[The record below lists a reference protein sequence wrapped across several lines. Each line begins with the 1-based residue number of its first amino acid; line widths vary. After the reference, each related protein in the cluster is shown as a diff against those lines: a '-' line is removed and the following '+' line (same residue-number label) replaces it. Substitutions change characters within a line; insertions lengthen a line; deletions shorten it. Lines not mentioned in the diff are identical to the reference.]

1 MSSLALLL
9 FLPFSGAAIALVFK
23 LIPDAASNR
32 AVRVVPLVPMVGM
45 AIVLVLQYPSIV
57 DGLVFY
63 RALGGWARNVAIV
76 LSLDGLGW
84 LLSVLVVGITFLAG
98 IAALS
103 FEKYGPDFFF
113 FLMMLVAGMET
124 VVLTTDIFTMFV
136 GFEIVAIAA
145 YILIAFD
152 RTDHGLLAAFKYLVL
167 SSVGI
172 IFFLLGVFIV
182 YREFGTL
189 SLIAVHEAIAS
200 GSKEFDPHSLSVAVV
215 ALVVGIGVR
224 TAFIPFHTW
233 LPEAHAYAP
242 HPVSA
247 ILSGV
252 LIKVSFFALVRIVVV
267 FQALYLMTPFMW
279 IGGITATAAVI
290 WALSQ
295 HDAKRLLAYHSISQM
310 GYVLAAFGALS
321 SLSLTAAFLHA
332 GNHALFKSLLFLAV
346 GTAITLTGERDLF
359 RMPRI
364 GSRAPVLS
372 IALVIGAASIAGIPP
387 FNGFVSKQI
396 VTAALQE
403 SIAPGAPIV
412 EALLMITAIGT
423 IASFMKVAR
432 IALPGKRSQK
442 GGEASPLVVVPVVVL
457 SISCIL
463 TGVWGLDITRGI
475 VRALEAVP
483 TFPGSA
489 DIRSATEAGPSYSYS
504 SAKLLS
510 TGLSVVAGFALFRL
524 VLSKRGRRVTDVIQ
538 SITPD
543 LRTVLIMFILGL
555 GVFFGF
561 AIMR

>member
-1 MSSLALLL
+1 VNTIALLL
-9 FLPFSGAAIALVFK
+9 FLPFSGAAIALVLK
-23 LIPDAASNR
+23 LVPAAASSR
-32 AVRVVPLVPMVGM
+32 ALRAAPLLPMVGM
-45 AIVLVLQYPSIV
+45 AAILVLTYPSIAEGPV
-57 DGLVFY
+57 LY
-63 RALGGWARNVAIV
+63 RALGGWTMNIAIV

-84 LLSVLVVGITFLAG
+84 LLSILVVGITFLAG

-103 FEKYGPDFFF
+103 FKEYGADFYF
-113 FLMMLVAGMET
+113 FLLMLVAGMET

-172 IFFLLGVFIV
+172 IFFLLGVFVV

-189 SLIAVHEAIAS
+189 SLIAVHDAITS
-200 GSKEFDPHSLSVAVV
+200 GSEIVDPHSLAVAVV

-252 LIKVSFFALVRIVVV
+252 LIKVSFFALVKIVEV
-267 FQALYLMTPFMW
+267 FQAAYLMTPFMW
-279 IGGITATAAVI
+279 IGGITAVAAVI

-321 SLSLTAAFLHA
+321 SLSLSAAFLHA

-346 GTAITLTGERDLF
+346 GTAIYLTGERDLF

-364 GSRAPVLS
+364 GRRAPVLS
-372 IALVIGAASIAGIPP
+372 IALIIGAASIAGIPP
-387 FNGFVSKQI
+387 FNGFVSKQV
-396 VTAALQE
+396 VTAALHG
-403 SIAPGAPIV
+403 SGAPGAPIV
-412 EALLMITAIGT
+412 EILLTITAIGT

-432 IALPGKRSQK
+432 IALPGRGSQK
-442 GGEASPLVVVPVVVL
+442 TGGASPLVVVPVVFLAILCV
-457 SISCIL
+457 L

-475 VRALEAVP
+475 VRILGTGDVGAALDAV
-483 TFPGSA
+483 
-489 DIRSATEAGPSYSYS
+489 PSYSYS
-504 SAKLLS
+504 TEKILT
-510 TGLSVVAGFALFRL
+510 TGLSVVAGSALYRL
-524 VLSKRGRRVTDVIQ
+524 VLSERGRKVTDLIQ

-543 LRTVLIMFILGL
+543 LRTVLVMFILGL

-561 AIMR
+561 AIF

>member
-1 MSSLALLL
+1 MSSIAMLL
-9 FLPFSGAAIALVFK
+9 FLPFSGAAIALFLK
-23 LIPDAASNR
+23 LLPDISTRRGIRAA
-32 AVRVVPLVPMVGM
+32 PLVPLVGM
-45 AIVLVLQYPSIV
+45 AIVLVLTYPPLL
-57 DGLVFY
+57 DGQVLY
-63 RALGGWARNVAIV
+63 RALGGWTKNIAII

-84 LLSVLVVGITFLAG
+84 LLSVLVVGIALLAG

-103 FEKYGPDFFF
+103 VDTYGQEFFF
-113 FLMMLVAGMET
+113 FLLMLVAGMET

-152 RTDHGLLAAFKYLVL
+152 RTDHGLLAAFNYLVL

-189 SLIAVHEAIAS
+189 SLVAVHTAIAS
-200 GSKEFDPHSLSVAVV
+200 GSETFDPRNISIAVV

-242 HPVSA
+242 HAVSA

-252 LIKVSFFALVRIVVV
+252 LIKVSFFALVRIVMV
-267 FQALYLMTPFMW
+267 FRASYLMTPFMW
-279 IGGITATAAVI
+279 IGGITATSAVI

-321 SLSLTAAFLHA
+321 SLSLSAAFLHA

-396 VTAALQE
+396 VTTALHR
-403 SIAPGAPIV
+403 SAAPGAPIV
-412 EALLMITAIGT
+412 EALLTITTVGT
-423 IASFMKVAR
+423 IASFMKVSR
-432 IALPGKRSQK
+432 IALPRS
-442 GGEASPLVVVPVVVL
+442 GRSGRGEASPLVVGPVVVL
-457 SISCIL
+457 SILCIA
-463 TGVWGLDITRGI
+463 TGIRGLDIARFVVRVIGPAADLPTALGAIPPYAFTRG
-475 VRALEAVP
+475 
-483 TFPGSA
+483 
-489 DIRSATEAGPSYSYS
+489 
-504 SAKLLS
+504 KLVT
-510 TGLSVVAGFALFRL
+510 TGLSVAAGYALFRFI
-524 VLSKRGRRVTDVIQ
+524 LSTRGRRITDLIQ
-538 SITPD
+538 ATTPD
-543 LRTVLIMFILGL
+543 LRTVFVMFILGL
-555 GVFFGF
+555 GMFFGF
-561 AIMR
+561 AILW